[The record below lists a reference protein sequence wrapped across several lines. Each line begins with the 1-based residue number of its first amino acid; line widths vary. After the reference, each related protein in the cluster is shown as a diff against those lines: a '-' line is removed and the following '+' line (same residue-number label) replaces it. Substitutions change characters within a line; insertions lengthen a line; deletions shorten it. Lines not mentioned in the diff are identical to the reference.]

1 MENLTEAI
9 TSELERLQL
18 HASQRPAGFLVAYRG
33 IEGLVILSGDGRS
46 QVYNGYRL
54 LGILTQQTRQTIDL
68 TPSSDDYIYKVI
80 ASAEVEIEP

>member
-1 MENLTEAI
+1 MENLIESIEA
-9 TSELERLQL
+9 ELIRLQI
-18 HASQRPAGFLVAYRG
+18 HVSQRPAGFLASYRS